1 MHCPIRHLEKIHSC
15 VQDYIV
21 HRSFFFFFTT
31 SVLKKNKKL
40 CKALDLCFT
49 GWHSV
54 LALLPP
60 VLLSTFLV
68 PFCSPAGGL
77 MPLPCPCSLALPS
90 PIFFLFC
97 FVFGVCVSEATRA
110 SLASACAVCAA
121 GRSQLTTR
129 NAQAS
134 DQRGNSVM
142 SPTTAP
148 EPLTA
153 LNESH

>member
-31 SVLKKNKKL
+31 SVLKKKKKL

-90 PIFFLFC
+90 PIFFC
-97 FVFGVCVSEATRA
+97 FVLFLVCVCLKQHVPAWRQRVRYALQVEVSLPRETLRPQIKEATVWCHPQQPPNH
-110 SLASACAVCAA
+110 L
-121 GRSQLTTR
+121 L
-129 NAQAS
+129 
-134 DQRGNSVM
+134 
-142 SPTTAP
+142 
-148 EPLTA
+148 
-153 LNESH
+153 H

>member
-15 VQDYIV
+15 VQDYTV
-21 HRSFFFFFTT
+21 HRLFFFFFTT
-31 SVLKKNKKL
+31 SVLKKTKKI

-90 PIFFLFC
+90 PMFFF
-97 FVFGVCVSEATRA
+97 FGVCLKQHVPAWRQRVRYALQVEVSLPRET
-110 SLASACAVCAA
+110 
-121 GRSQLTTR
+121 LTLYR
-129 NAQAS
+129 PQI
-134 DQRGNSVM
+134 SVM